1 MVRNIKDVVND
12 LKNKNMKKAILMFAM
27 AIGMMSCGTIN
38 QESSPMKLRQLAN
51 VTKTEKSSGGTFV
64 LFFATYHSQ
73 EKNTDVIK
81 VFAEVDGLYQFIE
94 IPMSMVKVKIDN
106 SVTTPYIQI
115 RYSYNGPSPVQ
126 YSNTQL
132 FDRISIGITLT
143 DYVITCPEQ
152 YLPERLLEIDVT
164 K

>member
-1 MVRNIKDVVND
+1 
-12 LKNKNMKKAILMFAM
+12 MKKAILMFSI

-51 VTKTEKSSGGTFV
+51 VTETEKSSGGTFV

-94 IPMSMVKVKIDN
+94 IPMALVKVKIDN
-106 SVTTPYIQI
+106 SVATPYIQI
-115 RYSYNGPSPVQ
+115 RYSCSGSSPVQ

-152 YLPERLLEIDVT
+152 YLPERLLPIDVT

>member
-1 MVRNIKDVVND
+1 
-12 LKNKNMKKAILMFAM
+12 MKKAILMFSI
-27 AIGMMSCGTIN
+27 AIGMMSCDTIN

-51 VTKTEKSSGGTFV
+51 VTKTEKSSSGTFI

-106 SVTTPYIQI
+106 SVATPYIQI
-115 RYSYNGPSPVQ
+115 RYSHNGLRPVQ

-152 YLPERLLEIDVT
+152 YLPERLLPIDATDLNGTVT
-164 K
+164 H